1 MPDIAEVCLVSIGH
15 SSEEA
20 IESSHKCLIKALN
33 NHCRQDSYAK
43 MTLDMGNNRLIN
55 TDPAI
60 TKHFKPPIIRNKKNP
75 KSLPEGV
82 RALLVDCEDNANNNV
97 IDDSDNVDNVEIY
110 DNVDIDPLLFINEPE
125 DYPEYENE

>member
-1 MPDIAEVCLVSIGH
+1 
-15 SSEEA
+15 
-20 IESSHKCLIKALN
+20 
-33 NHCRQDSYAK
+33 